1 MATDTPLVMPFVG
14 ERFGDSPAL
23 SRLIA
28 PPYDV
33 ISLEQRK
40 RYAASD
46 PHNIVHLILPE
57 AAGELNKYQ
66 QAAQLLAAWRSEGV
80 FRADPGPSI
89 YVVEQTFTAP
99 SPGAP
104 ARTRVGMFAAAA
116 AEPYETRRIRPHE
129 RTHRGPK
136 LDRLELLRATRTSL
150 ESIFLLAPDANGALE
165 GGLRRV
171 SEGGRSPDASAE
183 LDGVRLRLWV
193 AAGDEAAALAQAAGA
208 RLYIADGHHRY
219 ETAVAYARE
228 NAAARRVLAF
238 IVSARDPGLVV
249 LPTHR
254 VIYGTDRD
262 VSALVKGWRQYFE
275 VSTVPEDADRVHL
288 LAEAGRE
295 RTACVVARDTGAADL
310 LLRLR
315 PGIDLRDMPELGR
328 TEAVRTLDVA
338 IVERLVVQEIL
349 AAGKSTPTLTYT
361 PDPAPAL
368 EVAHR
373 GKAVAAVLL
382 NPTRVEQVFAVAD
395 AGDVM
400 PPKSTYFVPKVPSG
414 LVLRQVDR

>member
-1 MATDTPLVMPFVG
+1 MATEMPLVMPFVG
-14 ERFGDSPAL
+14 ERYADAQGL
-23 SRLIA
+23 SRVIA

-33 ISLEQRK
+33 ISLDQRR
-40 RYAASD
+40 RYAMGD

-57 AAGELNKYQ
+57 AAGGLNKYQ
-66 QAAQLLAAWRSEGV
+66 AAAQLLATWRAEGV
-80 FRADPGPSI
+80 FTADAGPCV
-89 YVVEQTFTAP
+89 YVVAQTFTP
-99 SPGAP
+99 PGGTP
-104 ARTRVGMFAAAA
+104 RSRVGMFAAVA
-116 AEPYETRRIRPHE
+116 AEPYETRRVRPHE

-136 LDRLELLRATRTSL
+136 LDRLELLRATRANL
-150 ESIFLLAPDANGALE
+150 ESIFLLAPDTDGTLATR
-165 GGLRRV
+165 LRAITD
-171 SEGGRSPDASAE
+171 GGRSPEATAE
-183 LDGVRLRLWV
+183 LDGVQLRLWV
-193 AAGDEAAALAQAAGA
+193 SSGVEGAALAQAAGA
-208 RLYIADGHHRY
+208 PLYIADGHHRF

-228 NAAARRVLAF
+228 NPVASRLLAF
-238 IVSARDPGLVV
+238 VVSARDPGLVV

-262 VSALVKGWRQYFE
+262 IAALEPGWRQVFE
-275 VSTVPEDADRVHL
+275 VSPVPPDADRMQL
-288 LAEAGRE
+288 LAEAGRD
-295 RTACVVARDTGAADL
+295 RTACIVARDTGNADL

-315 PGIDLRDMPELGR
+315 PDAGLDTMPELGR
-328 TEAVRTLDVA
+328 TDAVRSLDVA
-338 IVERLVVQEIL
+338 VVERLVVQEIL

-382 NPTRVEQVFAVAD
+382 NPTRVDQVFAVAD

-414 LVLRQVDR
+414 LVLRQVDA